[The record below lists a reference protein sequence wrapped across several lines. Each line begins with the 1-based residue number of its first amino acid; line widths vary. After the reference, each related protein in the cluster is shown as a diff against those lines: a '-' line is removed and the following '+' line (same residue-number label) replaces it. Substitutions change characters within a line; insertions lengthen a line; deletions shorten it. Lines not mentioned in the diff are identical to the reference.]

1 MNRISPIFA
10 ATTDKLDVSS
20 VASDVQTDVIGDSD
34 GLEDKHG
41 EGALTAAEDN
51 DVTPPSSWSP
61 PADIVSTFDSLVG
74 IDADTWG
81 KTKRL
86 VLSTT
91 SVVRRWTAPDSRFP
105 TRPKSPHAL

>member
-1 MNRISPIFA
+1 MTRISPIFA
-10 ATTDKLDVSS
+10 AAVDATKAASA
-20 VASDVQTDVIGDSD
+20 ASDVQTNVIGD
-34 GLEDKHG
+34 GLEDEHG
-41 EGALTAAEDN
+41 EGASTAAVVDN
-51 DVTPPSSWSP
+51 DVTPPSSWLP
-61 PADIVSTFDSLVG
+61 PVDMVSTFDSLVG